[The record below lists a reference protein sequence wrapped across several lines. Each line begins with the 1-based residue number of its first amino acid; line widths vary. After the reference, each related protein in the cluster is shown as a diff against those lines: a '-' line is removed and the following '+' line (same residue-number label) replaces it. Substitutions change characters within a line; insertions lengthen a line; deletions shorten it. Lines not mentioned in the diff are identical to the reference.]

1 MAQTLELTATNNDV
15 NIVEHMVIVADRNF
29 DLNDAAARRQAEQKA
44 INISIPNQIMP
55 ETTADGDWGYL
66 RIDNTT
72 NKPISRVLDTEHF
85 TNKGYA
91 IYLEQS
97 GEIELILDARLPAQ
111 QIEDRIRP
119 ELILASDP
127 VPFAAKEEIRLWV
140 QFQDGKSAGTT
151 PIYLR
156 EEAELNAHRVKNA
169 MVNIAFYG
177 VGLTLLVFLLLLAL
191 LLDSQPARFYLVFL
205 FASIALNFQQ
215 DGYFSQFFY
224 AGEPNFH
231 ALTRFLWQVLMVIS
245 YQLFIVSFL
254 DIKRRHPHLLILPR
268 TFIGLVVATAAVY
281 PFLYG
286 TEIYQL
292 LFNIVAWTFVAISVG
307 AAILAFKSRIEGSG
321 FFILGVAI
329 FISYLSYSIANKF
342 LSEVSYAF
350 EVVRNVKALQLL
362 DASVF
367 AAAMLR
373 QTFALRDQR
382 DDALKSELAAA
393 QESLTATRAQL
404 EAEKDRD
411 RAKVLAEKHRER
423 LAMTSHD
430 LRQPLTSLQLA
441 LEQADSSSPE
451 LKKKLTTGL
460 DYLNSVLGTTLKDTR
475 HDGHGSEA
483 FETESDPV
491 PIQTVFDNLKRMFG
505 AEAKKKGLS
514 LSFEPTDLAVA
525 TDAVGLIR
533 MLSNLISNA
542 IKYTKRGQITVRCFK
557 HGDHACVEVRDS
569 GDGLSEEQL
578 SRVMQPYQRNSS
590 DEDGE
595 GLGLHIV
602 STMAKRASITF
613 EADSDVGRGTVFQ
626 LGGFSVCP

>member
-1 MAQTLELTATNNDV
+1 MPQTLELTATNNDV

-29 DLNDAAARRQAEQKA
+29 NLNDVAVRRQAEQKA

-72 NKPISRVLDTEHF
+72 KKPISRVLDTEHF
-85 TNKGYA
+85 TNKGYV

-97 GEIELILDARLPAQ
+97 DEIKLILDAQLPAQ

-119 ELILASDP
+119 ELILASIP
-127 VPFAAKEEIRLWV
+127 VPLAPKEEIRLWV
-140 QFQDGKSAGTT
+140 QFQDGKNAGTT

-156 EEAELNAHRVKNA
+156 EEADLTAHRVKNTI
-169 MVNIAFYG
+169 VNIAFYG

-191 LLDSQPARFYLVFL
+191 LLDSKPARFYLVFL
-205 FASIALNFQQ
+205 FASISLNFQQ

-224 AGEPNFH
+224 AGDPNFH
-231 ALTRFLWQVLMVIS
+231 ALSRLLWQVLMVIS

-254 DIKRRHPHLLILPR
+254 DIKRRHPRLLILPR

-281 PFLYG
+281 PFLNG

-423 LAMTSHD
+423 LAMASHD

-441 LEQADSSSPE
+441 LEQAETSSPD
-451 LKKKLTTGL
+451 LKQKLASGL
-460 DYLNSVLGTTLKDTR
+460 DYLNAVLGDTLKSARPDD
-475 HDGHGSEA
+475 DG
-483 FETESDPV
+483 SDEHAASGDVVPV
-491 PIQTVFDNLKRMFG
+491 QVVFDNLERMFG
-505 AEAKKKGLS
+505 AEAKRNGLA
-514 LSFEPTDLAVA
+514 LIFIPTNVTVKAN
-525 TDAVGLIR
+525 AVGLIR

-542 IKYTKRGQITVRCFK
+542 IKYAHQGEVEVICAERDGIVSI
-557 HGDHACVEVRDS
+557 EVRDN
-569 GDGLSEEQL
+569 GKGLTKKEL
-578 SRVMQPYQRNSS
+578 ARVMNPYERNQT
-590 DEDGE
+590 EGNGE

-602 STMAKRASITF
+602 KTMAEQADLTF
-613 EADSDVGRGTVFQ
+613 EANSNPGKGTEFR
-626 LGGFSVCP
+626 LAGFGVCS